1 LEGKFVYAWNKDRLV
16 LLPSHSEDYKR
27 SMSFTDLQGKKVGAK
42 ELVAGVTYITRQQEE
57 LVYLGK
63 FDYHFVVE
71 YTRNHYYGRVN
82 SYDTDYYKK
91 LGYDVTK
98 EFNEPSKA
106 DAKGVNKRFVFW
118 NGKKKLIAL
127 SSINSI
133 AQAKDDSIHP
143 DYAAAVDRYN
153 KSAHGSKVVKLFL
166 KDVAKNNQ
174 DDYSREHWF
183 FEDDDGSF
191 VECYTYYGWNR
202 SNKANTKPK
211 YVQAQARYYID
222 EKTGLFIKKDYSA
235 IGYRPGSTENR
246 GYRQDDAK
254 MKYREPTNLRLY
266 AETENGSVLRVVA
279 KDNHSAFDR
288 KEVSYGED

>member
-1 LEGKFVYAWNKDRLV
+1 
-16 LLPSHSEDYKR
+16 
-27 SMSFTDLQGKKVGAK
+27 MSFTDLQGKKVGAK

-127 SSINSI
+127 SSIRLKPGTTLTKRLACSSRRTI
-133 AQAKDDSIHP
+133 PLLATALVRRRTVATAKTTP
-143 DYAAAVDRYN
+143 R
-153 KSAHGSKVVKLFL
+153 
-166 KDVAKNNQ
+166 
-174 DDYSREHWF
+174 
-183 FEDDDGSF
+183 
-191 VECYTYYGWNR
+191 
-202 SNKANTKPK
+202 
-211 YVQAQARYYID
+211 
-222 EKTGLFIKKDYSA
+222 
-235 IGYRPGSTENR
+235 
-246 GYRQDDAK
+246 
-254 MKYREPTNLRLY
+254 
-266 AETENGSVLRVVA
+266 
-279 KDNHSAFDR
+279 
-288 KEVSYGED
+288 